1 MKRIIQTQTILSG
14 FAAFEFSLRTLL
26 PLRLCAKPI
35 QLFVVAITPRPE
47 YRHRMTS
54 LTSHPWF
61 FCGIG
66 GSGMLPLALIL
77 RGQGAEVA
85 GSDRSRDQG
94 RTPEKFGWLE
104 TLGFQLFP
112 QDGSGIAS
120 AAQVLVA
127 SAAVED
133 TVPEMIRA
141 KELGCPRM
149 SRAELLATLFNAAP
163 CGIAIGGTSGKSTVT
178 GMAGWIMTETGRDPT
193 IMNGA
198 VMKNFVSADAPFAS
212 ARVGQGADFVS
223 EVDESDGSIALY
235 RPRVAVLGNVSLDHK
250 SLEELRELFGAF
262 LGRADVAAINL
273 DDAETAALGS
283 SAMALVTFG
292 IESPAAMLGVAPGS
306 VIEGPTSLAAT
317 IIDRRDGSAHQLAL
331 KVPGRHNL
339 ANALA
344 AIAGCNAAGVPV
356 AEAIAALA
364 TFAGLARR
372 FDIVGTSPSGITV
385 IDDFGHNPDKVS
397 ATLATLKAHPGR
409 VIAFFQPH
417 GYGPLRQMG
426 AELAEVMARLLG
438 PDDATLLCDPVYFG
452 GTVDRSVGAERIVAL
467 IAAAGGKAEHIPAR
481 EDVAARIAEIARPGD
496 RIVIMGARDDT
507 LTVFAKELLAKLP

>member
-1 MKRIIQTQTILSG
+1 
-14 FAAFEFSLRTLL
+14 
-26 PLRLCAKPI
+26 
-35 QLFVVAITPRPE
+35 
-47 YRHRMTS
+47 MTS
-54 LTSHPWF
+54 PATDLTSHPWF

-94 RTPEKFGWLE
+94 RTPEKFAWLE
-104 TLGFQLFP
+104 SLGFTLFP

-120 AAQVLVA
+120 AAQTLVA

-133 TVPEMIRA
+133 TVPEVVRA
-141 KELGCPRM
+141 TALGCARM

-163 CGIAIGGTSGKSTVT
+163 TSIAVGGTSGKSTVT
-178 GMAGWIMTETGRDPT
+178 GMIGWIMTETGRDPT

-198 VMKNFVSADAPFAS
+198 VMKNFARPDAPFAS
-212 ARVGQGADFVS
+212 ARVGSGGLFVS

-235 RPRVAVLGNVSLDHK
+235 RPSVAVLGNVSLDHK
-250 SLEELRELFGAF
+250 SLEELRSLFGDF
-262 LGRADVAAINL
+262 LARSEVCAVNL
-273 DDAETAALGS
+273 DDAESAALAARARS
-283 SAMALVTFG
+283 LVSFG
-292 IESPAAMLGVAPGS
+292 IESAASDIGVFPGTIVEAPTTLS
-306 VIEGPTSLAAT
+306 AT
-317 IIDRRDGSAHQLAL
+317 LIDRRDDSSHALAL

-344 AIAGCNAAGVPV
+344 AIAAASAAGVPV
-356 AEAIAALA
+356 AEAVSALA
-364 TFAGLARR
+364 SFAGLARR
-372 FDIVGTSPSGITV
+372 FDIVGTSPSGVTV

-426 AELAEVMARLLG
+426 AELAEVLARKLG
-438 PDDATLLCDPVYFG
+438 PDDRVILCDPVYFG
-452 GTVDRSVGAERIVAL
+452 GTVDRAVGADRIVQL
-467 IAAAGGKAEHIPAR
+467 VNEAGGAAMHVPLR
-481 EDVAARIAEIARPGD
+481 EDVPVVIAAMARPGD
-496 RIVIMGARDDT
+496 RVVVMGARDDT
-507 LTVFAKELLAKLP
+507 LAIFARDLLARL

>member
-1 MKRIIQTQTILSG
+1 MAIRGMPPCNWLVIRAKADT
-14 FAAFEFSLRTLL
+14 AAT
-26 PLRLCAKPI
+26 
-35 QLFVVAITPRPE
+35 
-47 YRHRMTS
+47 MTANPS

-77 RGQGAEVA
+77 RGQGAAVA
-85 GSDRSRDQG
+85 GSDRSRDQL
-94 RTPEKFGWLE
+94 RTPEKFAWLE
-104 TLGFQLFP
+104 SLGFTLFP
-112 QDGSGIAS
+112 QDGSGISS
-120 AAQVLVA
+120 AEQVLVA

-133 TVPEMIRA
+133 TVPEMVRA

-163 CGIAIGGTSGKSTVT
+163 CGIAIGGTSGKSTVS
-178 GMAGWIMTETGRDPT
+178 GMAGWIMTEALRDPT

-198 VMKNFVSADAPFAS
+198 VMKNFVSGDAPFAS
-212 ARVGQGADFVS
+212 ARVGAGGVFVS

-235 RPRVAVLGNVSLDHK
+235 RPKVAVLGNVSLDHK

-262 LGRADVAAINL
+262 LAKADVAAINL
-273 DDAETAALGS
+273 DDAETAALAS
-283 SAMALVTFG
+283 SAKALVTFG
-292 IESPAAMLGVAPGS
+292 IESAEAMIGVAPGS
-306 VIEGPTSLAAT
+306 IVEGPASLSAT
-317 IIDRRDGSAHQLAL
+317 VIDRRDGSAWPLAL

-344 AIAGCNAAGVPV
+344 AIAGCNAAGVPLG
-356 AEAIAALA
+356 EAVKALA

-426 AELAEVMARLLG
+426 AELAEVLARKLG
-438 PDDATLLCDPVYFG
+438 PEDITILCDPVYFG
-452 GTVDRSVGAERIVAL
+452 GTVDRSVGSERIVAL
-467 IAAAGGKAEHIPAR
+467 IEAAGGKAEHVPAR
-481 EDVAARIAEIARPGD
+481 EDCAARIAEIARPGD
-496 RIVIMGARDDT
+496 RVVVMGARDDT
-507 LTVFAKELLAKLP
+507 LTVFAKELLARLD